1 MPNQENLKPTPEFA
15 SAPLIELAVNVLDS
29 VEFATQ
35 SEDYRYL
42 AEKIKAGFENLAGA
56 YPLSEKLQ
64 ERKMRPQDW
73 VVFVPEEEH
82 PGFSLR
88 ADYTDG
94 RILQINIKG
103 GIRKPAISHDFRD
116 LSQFAKSTFVDR
128 TLGVAGKQTD
138 VNLHIM
144 GAAGI
149 KTHEIWLID
158 APAPR
163 NYIAITS
170 MCCFNEETGI
180 LQRFSG
186 EIAFSLKR
194 QKGQYLPMHKSIRT
208 AVESWLRKIE
218 K

>member
-1 MPNQENLKPTPEFA
+1 MPNPENPQPSAEFA

-35 SEDYRYL
+35 SEDYRAL
-42 AEKIKAGFENLAGA
+42 AEKVRAGFESLADEK
-56 YPLSEKLQ
+56 PRSEKLQ
-64 ERKMRPQDW
+64 ERIMRQRDW
-73 VVFVPEEEH
+73 EEFILEEEH

-88 ADYTDG
+88 VDYTDG
-94 RILQINIKG
+94 KILQINIKG
-103 GIRKPAISHDFRD
+103 GIRKPAISNDYMD
-116 LSQFAKSTFVDR
+116 LAQFPKKTFVDR
-128 TLGVAGKQTD
+128 TLGLAGKQTD
-138 VNLHIM
+138 VNLHIVN
-144 GAAGI
+144 AKHT

-163 NYIAITS
+163 NCIAITS
-170 MCCFNEETGI
+170 MSCFTEETGI
-180 LQRFSG
+180 SQRFSG

-208 AVESWLRKIE
+208 AVESWLKKLE